1 MQNNPVYESGNLDD
15 ETISDKILD
24 ENYFKWGDK
33 VFLKT
38 PLAGVNEQSAL
49 IKPLAAARLPNEP
62 HRRRRFQNQM
72 DYGAI
77 ILKYIRGTLNVLE
90 RHRGNQPHA
99 LPPPPPSLTHPPC
112 PPFYPSQSIIW
123 LIWIMLHF
131 VSVTFVTYV
140 CKLGFASSSDT
151 HTRTHTRQV
160 NLQLVPEQLGWLQ
173 PQWASPSRQGGG
185 QLAVVFFRPTYRSG
199 KKILHNIT
207 FLLNPLGCINK
218 CSVPK
223 YHRRGKPENLSCKIH
238 YNPVFLYL
246 FIYLFLASR
255 RQATLCRSG
264 SFSSRLYE
272 KT

>member
-77 ILKYIRGTLNVLE
+77 ILKYIAGTLNVLQ

-99 LPPPPPSLTHPPC
+99 PPTPTSDTPPP
-112 PPFYPSQSIIW
+112 FI
-123 LIWIMLHF
+123 
-131 VSVTFVTYV
+131 
-140 CKLGFASSSDT
+140 
-151 HTRTHTRQV
+151 
-160 NLQLVPEQLGWLQ
+160 
-173 PQWASPSRQGGG
+173 
-185 QLAVVFFRPTYRSG
+185 LA
-199 KKILHNIT
+199 N
-207 FLLNPLGCINK
+207 
-218 CSVPK
+218 
-223 YHRRGKPENLSCKIH
+223 E
-238 YNPVFLYL
+238 
-246 FIYLFLASR
+246 
-255 RQATLCRSG
+255 
-264 SFSSRLYE
+264 
-272 KT
+272 